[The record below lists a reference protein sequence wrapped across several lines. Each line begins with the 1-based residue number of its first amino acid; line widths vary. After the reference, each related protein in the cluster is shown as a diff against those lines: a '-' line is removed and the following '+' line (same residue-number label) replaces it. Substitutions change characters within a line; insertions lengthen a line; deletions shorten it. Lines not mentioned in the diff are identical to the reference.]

1 MGAGGILMEFTQ
13 PDRCVFAGDSHS
25 TLPREH
31 LRERGEGKKKKK
43 KAGVTMLVISEVEAT
58 RML

>member
-31 LRERGEGKKKKK
+31 LRERGEGGKKKKK
-43 KAGVTMLVISEVEAT
+43 SRSDNAGYI
-58 RML
+58 